1 MHAKTTRFG
10 VSLDAELLER
20 FDRHIQ
26 RRHSRNRSQALGDLI
41 RQALVEEEWAD
52 THNQVMGTVTV
63 VYDHHVREL
72 TDRLTDLQHR
82 YHDRIISALHV
93 HLDHHNCLEVL
104 VVRGRAATVRRI
116 ADRLLAAKGGKHGK
130 LTITTTG
137 KDLV

>member
-104 VVRGRAATVRRI
+104 VVRGRGADVGDLVLRIRSLRGVKHAT
-116 ADRLLAAKGGKHGK
+116 LSM
-130 LTITTTG
+130 TTTG
-137 KDLV
+137 AQLP